1 MHERDGVAVIGAGAW
16 GTALA
21 HVLARAGRRVT
32 LWARRPEVAR
42 EIGDTRENATLLPGV
57 RLAPQLICTADLDA
71 ALGAEIAILAV
82 PTQFLA
88 GVLAQ
93 ARAPAPPRQTLVITA
108 KGLERRTHR
117 LVGEVVA
124 ELRPHARLAVLS
136 GPSFAHDVARE
147 LPTAVVLAAARLD
160 EARVLAAA
168 LATRALRI
176 YASDDP
182 RGVQIG
188 GALKNVVAI
197 ACGIVIGRGL
207 GESARAALLTRG
219 LAEMARLSEALGGRR
234 ATMMG
239 LSGLGDLALTCASPQ
254 SRNFALGQALGAGAR
269 LADLLDARRSVVE
282 GVATAAAVSEL
293 AAERGID
300 MPIAAAVDA
309 VLHRGADLDATI
321 AGLMSRPLKEEA

>member
-1 MHERDGVAVIGAGAW
+1 
-16 GTALA
+16 
-21 HVLARAGRRVT
+21 
-32 LWARRPEVAR
+32 
-42 EIGDTRENATLLPGV
+42 
-57 RLAPQLICTADLDA
+57 
-71 ALGAEIAILAV
+71 
-82 PTQFLA
+82 
-88 GVLAQ
+88 
-93 ARAPAPPRQTLVITA
+93 VITA

>member
-1 MHERDGVAVIGAGAW
+1 MQDRDGVAVIGAGAW

-21 HVLARAGRRVT
+21 HVLARAGRPTT
-32 LWARRPEVAR
+32 LWARRPELVRAIR
-42 EIGDTRENATLLPGV
+42 ETGENATFLPGV
-57 RLAPQLICTADLDA
+57 RLAPKLLCTADLDT
-71 ALGAEIAILAV
+71 ALRATTVILAV

-88 GVLAQ
+88 AVLAG
-93 ARAPAPPRQTLVITA
+93 AAAPPRHEQTLVIAA

-117 LVGEVVA
+117 LVGEIVA
-124 ELRPHARLAVLS
+124 ELRPRTRLAVLS
-136 GPSFAHDVARE
+136 GPSFAHDIARE
-147 LPTAVVLAAARLD
+147 LPTAVVLAAERIE
-160 EARVLAAA
+160 EARALAAT
-168 LATRALRI
+168 LATPALRI

-234 ATMMG
+234 TTMMG

-254 SRNFALGQALGAGAR
+254 SRNYALGQALGAGAR
-269 LADLLDARRSVVE
+269 LADLLGARRSVVE
-282 GVATAAAVSEL
+282 GVATAAAVAAL
-293 AAERGID
+293 ASERGID
-300 MPIAAAVDA
+300 MPIATAVDA